1 MRAGHVVLAITQG
14 SSHYSALFTTGT
26 FRVYGGTGFCGT
38 IRLVGIARE
47 VFGDA
52 LPVAERYAA
61 FLAKA
66 GVERGLI
73 GPREADRLWE
83 RHLINCAVVSA
94 AIPENAE
101 VVDIGSGA
109 GLPGIVLAIVRPDLR
124 ITLLEPLLRRT
135 TFLNECVELLDLR
148 NVEVRRARAEDVTD
162 EFAVDVATARAVA
175 PLERLARWAL
185 PLLRPG
191 GELLALKGE
200 RAAAELE
207 EAEPVLKR
215 FGVRSTELLQVGR
228 GMVDPPTTL
237 VRVVA
242 GREEVVG
249 RRQRAPRRAKGSRK
263 RSS

>member
-1 MRAGHVVLAITQG
+1 M
-14 SSHYSALFTTGT
+14 
-26 FRVYGGTGFCGT
+26 
-38 IRLVGIARE
+38 GIARE

-52 LPVAERYAA
+52 LPIAERYAA
-61 FLAKA
+61 FLAEA

-73 GPREADRLWE
+73 GPREVDRLWE
-83 RHLINCAVVSA
+83 RHLINCAVVSEA
-94 AIPENAE
+94 VPADAH

-124 ITLLEPLLRRT
+124 VTLLEPLLRRT
-135 TFLNECVELLDLR
+135 AFLDECVGMLGLR
-148 NVEVRRARAEDVTD
+148 NVEVRRARAEEVAK
-162 EFAVDVATARAVA
+162 EFSVDVVTARAVA
-175 PLERLARWAL
+175 PLERLAKWAL

-200 RAAAELE
+200 RAQAELD

-215 FGVRSTELLQVGR
+215 FGARSAELLQVGR

-242 GREEVVG
+242 GRGEVVE
-249 RRQRAPRRAKGSRK
+249 RRQRAPRRARGSRK

>member
-1 MRAGHVVLAITQG
+1 M
-14 SSHYSALFTTGT
+14 
-26 FRVYGGTGFCGT
+26 
-38 IRLVGIARE
+38 GIARE

-52 LPVAERYAA
+52 LPIAERYAA
-61 FLAKA
+61 FLAEA

-73 GPREADRLWE
+73 GPREVDRLWE
-83 RHLINCAVVSA
+83 RHLINCAVVSEA
-94 AIPENAE
+94 VPADAH

-124 ITLLEPLLRRT
+124 VTLLEPLLRRT
-135 TFLNECVELLDLR
+135 AFLDECVGMLGLR
-148 NVEVRRARAEDVTD
+148 NVEVRRARAEEVAK
-162 EFAVDVATARAVA
+162 EFSVDVVTARAVA
-175 PLERLARWAL
+175 PLERLAKWAL

-200 RAAAELE
+200 RAQVELD

-215 FGVRSTELLQVGR
+215 FGARSAELLQVGR

-242 GREEVVG
+242 GRGEVVE
-249 RRQRAPRRAKGSRK
+249 RRQRAPRRARGSRK

>member
-1 MRAGHVVLAITQG
+1 MFAAWV
-14 SSHYSALFTTGT
+14 
-26 FRVYGGTGFCGT
+26 FCGT
-38 IRLVGIARE
+38 IRTVGIALE

-52 LPVAERYAA
+52 LPVAERYAE
-61 FLAKA
+61 FLAGA

-83 RHLINCAVVSA
+83 RHLINCAVV
-94 AIPENAE
+94 AE
-101 VVDIGSGA
+101 AVPQGANVVDIGSGA
-109 GLPGIVLAIVRPDLR
+109 GLPGIVLAIVRPDLT

-135 TFLNECVELLDLR
+135 RFLDEAVEMLELP
-148 NVEVRRARAEDVTD
+148 NVEVRRARAEEVAK

-175 PLERLARWAL
+175 PLERLAKWAL

-200 RAAAELE
+200 RAADELD
-207 EAEPVLKR
+207 EARPVLER
-215 FGVRSTELLQVGR
+215 FGVRTAELRQVGR
-228 GMVDPPTTL
+228 GKVDPPTTL

-242 GREEVVG
+242 GRVE
-249 RRQRAPRRAKGSRK
+249 RPPRRAKGSRK

>member
-1 MRAGHVVLAITQG
+1 M
-14 SSHYSALFTTGT
+14 
-26 FRVYGGTGFCGT
+26 
-38 IRLVGIARE
+38 GIARE

-61 FLAKA
+61 FLGTV

-73 GPREADRLWE
+73 GPREVDRLWE

-94 AIPENAE
+94 VVPPDAQ

-109 GLPGIVLAIVRPDLR
+109 GLPGLVLAIVRPDLR

-135 TFLNECVELLDLR
+135 TFLTECVEMLDLR
-148 NVEVRRARAEDVTD
+148 NVVVRRARAEEV
-162 EFAVDVATARAVA
+162 AGLMSMDVATARAVA
-175 PLERLARWAL
+175 PLERLANWAL

-215 FGVRSTELLQVGR
+215 HGVRDTELLQVGR

-237 VRVVA
+237 VRVIA
-242 GREEVVG
+242 GGGEGVG
-249 RRQRAPRRAKGSRK
+249 RRKRAPRRAKGSRK

>member
-1 MRAGHVVLAITQG
+1 
-14 SSHYSALFTTGT
+14 
-26 FRVYGGTGFCGT
+26 VYAPIGFCGT

-61 FLAKA
+61 FLADA

-73 GPREADRLWE
+73 GPREVDRLWE
-83 RHLINCAVVSA
+83 RHLINCAVVSE
-94 AIPENAE
+94 AIAQDAQ

-135 TFLNECVELLDLR
+135 TFLKECVEMLDLR

-162 EFAVDVATARAVA
+162 DFAVDVATARAVA
-175 PLERLARWAL
+175 PLERLATWAL
-185 PLLRPG
+185 PLLRPD

-200 RAAAELE
+200 RAGAELD

-242 GREEVVG
+242 GRGEVVG

>member
-1 MRAGHVVLAITQG
+1 M
-14 SSHYSALFTTGT
+14 
-26 FRVYGGTGFCGT
+26 
-38 IRLVGIARE
+38 GIGRE

-61 FLAKA
+61 FLGTA

-73 GPREADRLWE
+73 GPREVDRLWE
-83 RHLINCAVVSA
+83 RHLVNCAVVA
-94 AIPENAE
+94 EAIPAAAR

-109 GLPGIVLAIVRPDLR
+109 GLPGVVLAIVRPDLR

-135 TFLNECVELLDLR
+135 TFLDECVAMLDLG
-148 NVEVRRARAEDVTD
+148 NVEVRRGRAEDAVG
-162 EFAVDVATARAVA
+162 ELSVDVATARAVA
-175 PLERLARWAL
+175 PLERLATWAL

-200 RAAAELE
+200 RAAAELDD
-207 EAEPVLKR
+207 AEPVLKR
-215 FGVRSTELLQVGR
+215 FGARSAELLQVGR

-242 GREEVVG
+242 GRDEGVA
-249 RRQRAPRRAKGSRK
+249 RRKRAPRRAKGSRK

>member
-1 MRAGHVVLAITQG
+1 M
-14 SSHYSALFTTGT
+14 
-26 FRVYGGTGFCGT
+26 
-38 IRLVGIARE
+38 GIARE

-61 FLAKA
+61 FLAEA

-73 GPREADRLWE
+73 GPREVDRLWE

-94 AIPENAE
+94 AVPADAQ
-101 VVDIGSGA
+101 VVDVGSGA

-124 ITLLEPLLRRT
+124 VTLLEPLLRRT
-135 TFLNECVELLDLR
+135 TFLNECVGMLGLP
-148 NVEVRRARAEDVTD
+148 NVEVRRARAEDVAG
-162 EFAVDVATARAVA
+162 EFSVDVATARAVA
-175 PLERLARWAL
+175 PLERLVTWAL

-200 RAAAELE
+200 RAATELD
-207 EAEPVLKR
+207 EAKPVLDR
-215 FGVRSTELLQVGR
+215 FGARTAELLQVGQ
-228 GMVDPPTTL
+228 GKVDPPTTL

-242 GREEVVG
+242 GRGAVVG
-249 RRQRAPRRAKGSRK
+249 GRQRAPRRAKGSRK

>member
-1 MRAGHVVLAITQG
+1 M
-14 SSHYSALFTTGT
+14 
-26 FRVYGGTGFCGT
+26 GTG
-38 IRLVGIARE
+38 RE

-52 LPVAERYAA
+52 LPVAERYAE
-61 FLAKA
+61 FLAEA

-73 GPREADRLWE
+73 GPREVDRLWE
-83 RHLINCAVVSA
+83 RHLINCAVVSEA
-94 AIPENAE
+94 VPADAR

-135 TFLNECVELLDLR
+135 TFLNECVQMLELG
-148 NVEVRRARAEDVTD
+148 NVEVRRARAEEVVK
-162 EFAVDVATARAVA
+162 EFSVDVVTARAVA
-175 PLERLARWAL
+175 PLERLAKWAL

-200 RAAAELE
+200 RAQTELD
-207 EAEPVLKR
+207 EAKPVLKR
-215 FGVRSTELLQVGR
+215 LGARSTELLQVGR

-242 GREEVVG
+242 GRGEVVG
-249 RRQRAPRRAKGSRK
+249 RRQRAPRRARGSRK

>member
-1 MRAGHVVLAITQG
+1 M
-14 SSHYSALFTTGT
+14 
-26 FRVYGGTGFCGT
+26 
-38 IRLVGIARE
+38 GIGRE

-61 FLAKA
+61 FLADA

-73 GPREADRLWE
+73 GPREVDRLWE
-83 RHLINCAVVSA
+83 RHLINCAVVSEA
-94 AIPENAE
+94 VPADAH

-135 TFLNECVELLDLR
+135 TFLEECVQLLDLP
-148 NVEVRRARAEDVTD
+148 NVEVRRARAEEVVK
-162 EFAVDVATARAVA
+162 EFAVDVVTARAVA
-175 PLERLARWAL
+175 PLERLAKWAL
-185 PLLRPG
+185 PLLRPD

-200 RAAAELE
+200 RAQTELD

-215 FGVRSTELLQVGR
+215 LGARSAELLQVGR

-242 GREEVVG
+242 GRGEVVG
-249 RRQRAPRRAKGSRK
+249 RRQRAPRRARGSRK

>member
-1 MRAGHVVLAITQG
+1 M
-14 SSHYSALFTTGT
+14 
-26 FRVYGGTGFCGT
+26 YGAVRSCGT

-52 LPVAERYAA
+52 LPIAERYAA
-61 FLAKA
+61 FLAEA

-73 GPREADRLWE
+73 GPREIDRLWE
-83 RHLINCAVVSA
+83 RHLINCAVVSEA
-94 AIPENAE
+94 VPADAH

-124 ITLLEPLLRRT
+124 VTLLEPLLRRT
-135 TFLNECVELLDLR
+135 TFLDECVGMLGLR
-148 NVEVRRARAEDVTD
+148 NVEVRRARAEEVAKEFSADV
-162 EFAVDVATARAVA
+162 VTARAVA
-175 PLERLARWAL
+175 PLERLAKWAL

-200 RAAAELE
+200 RAQAELE

-215 FGVRSTELLQVGR
+215 FGARSAELLQVGR

-242 GREEVVG
+242 GRGEVVG
-249 RRQRAPRRAKGSRK
+249 RRQRAPRRARGSRK

>member
-1 MRAGHVVLAITQG
+1 MPVPA
-14 SSHYSALFTTGT
+14 
-26 FRVYGGTGFCGT
+26 GFCGT

-61 FLAKA
+61 FLGTA

-94 AIPENAE
+94 AIPQDARL
-101 VVDIGSGA
+101 VDIGSGA
-109 GLPGIVLAIVRPDLR
+109 GLPGVVLAIVRPDLQ

-135 TFLNECVELLDLR
+135 TFLNECAEMLDLR
-148 NVEVRRARAEDVTD
+148 NVEVRRARAEDLSD
-162 EFAVDVATARAVA
+162 EMSVDAATARAVA
-175 PLERLARWAL
+175 PLERLAKWAL

-200 RAAAELE
+200 RAAAELD

-215 FGVRSTELLQVGR
+215 FGVRSAELLQVGR

-242 GREEVVG
+242 GRGGVGG
-249 RRQRAPRRAKGSRK
+249 RRERAPRRAKGSRK